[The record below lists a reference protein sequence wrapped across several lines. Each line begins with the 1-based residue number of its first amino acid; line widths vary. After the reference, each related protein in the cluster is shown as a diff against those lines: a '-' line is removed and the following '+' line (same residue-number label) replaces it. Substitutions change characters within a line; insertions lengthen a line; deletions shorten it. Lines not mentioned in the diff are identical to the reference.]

1 MMLGISAVWTLCCIG
16 YGRLIRATDSGTGFF
31 RVWYV
36 LAGIALSSGILT
48 YLNVWEMLPEIIT
61 KGLIGLLSLLV
72 LSFVIIEFCIM
83 RNMHEKGQEGLDY
96 LIVLGAQVKEE
107 GPSSVL
113 RSRLDRA
120 MMYLKENPETICI
133 VSGGQGPNEPFP
145 EAVGMADYLKQH
157 GIAKQ
162 RILLENRSKTTK
174 ENLINSRKLLP
185 KRCHVGVVTNNF
197 HMFRTL
203 CLVKKLGMQNV
214 CGIASR
220 SNRLYLPNNMLRE
233 YFAVIKFL
241 LF

>member
-1 MMLGISAVWTLCCIG
+1 MLGISAVWTLCCIG
-16 YGRLIRATDSGTGFF
+16 YGRLIRAADSGTGFF

-36 LAGIALSSGILT
+36 LAGIALSGGILT
-48 YLNVWEMLPEIIT
+48 YLNVWVLLPEIIT
-61 KGLIGLLSLLV
+61 NGLIGLLSLLV
-72 LSFVIIEFCIM
+72 LSFVIIEFCII
-83 RNMHEKGQEGLDY
+83 RNMYEKGQDGLDY

-113 RSRLDRA
+113 KSRLDRA

-197 HMFRTL
+197 HMFRAL
-203 CLVKKLGMQNV
+203 CLVKNLGMQNV